1 MKTTGRPFSRLAGAS
16 GSEEVVAVGTGL
28 SSAGFEQALAV
39 EIAWGS
45 GFKGELLW
53 IN

>member
-1 MKTTGRPFSRLAGAS
+1 MKTTGRPFSRLAGVS
-16 GSEEVVAVGTGL
+16 GTEEAGAVGVEVVSVC
-28 SSAGFEQALAV
+28 FEHALAAD
-39 EIAWGS
+39 IADGS